1 MCKYTISLWIGRV
14 KPCVILNN
22 KQTQR
27 SMSHIAK
34 KQQLSNNIEPSL
46 DNIAKLQCKSSSLH
60 RQIPRYSSTALP
72 LHTHFISFQ
81 KVERE
86 REREKNRSR
95 TSTSSYGQTR
105 PSRSRATHTRTRSQ
119 ESFIASPRVFF
130 LPPPRGSL

>member
-14 KPCVILNN
+14 KPCVILDN

-86 REREKNRSR
+86 RERKKSLSHVNQLVR
-95 TSTSSYGQTR
+95 TNKAITQPGD
-105 PSRSRATHTRTRSQ
+105 THTHALARK
-119 ESFIASPRVFF
+119 FYCIAAGFF